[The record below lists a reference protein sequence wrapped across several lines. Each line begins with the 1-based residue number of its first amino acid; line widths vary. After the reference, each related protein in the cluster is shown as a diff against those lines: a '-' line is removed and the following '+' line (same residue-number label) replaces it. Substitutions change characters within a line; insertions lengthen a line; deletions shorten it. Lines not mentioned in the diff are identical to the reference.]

1 MRIYFPLLSVFFFTF
16 VLITSEILAQE
27 VKPEDISARTTPSCC
42 ILQIQT
48 ADGKTVNACAF
59 LVKDG
64 IAVTAWN
71 MVNSA
76 KAVTAKFPNGEEF
89 ESSGVIDKD
98 EKRNV
103 ALIRIKE
110 FGKPLVASSAADPS
124 PGDKVSCALVK
135 NGAFGVVEA
144 SISGIQ
150 HTDSIKF
157 YQISS
162 DIPDGNNG
170 GAVLNSKGEAIGIL
184 SHQTIDG
191 KETNIAIP
199 IAYALALDSTLVTQ
213 PWSQQKTDNRVSVQ
227 HPNSTSSDEIDKKLV
242 EAYVAMHDFTTAY
255 LYADFISS
263 GNGYHNGVPQTFYAS
278 QQAIDSNIT
287 ALSAIATADTSRM
300 KLISESIQILANLKT
315 SGEYFIKAIVIA
327 QDAKWGAQ
335 STDLWKR
342 SKAIIV
348 TIPSEQTE
356 FLKDVKTLSDNSPA
370 FKNALPEDMIYYL
383 RIEKRPSGYGLAA
396 VPASARDQYNIILVI
411 PGTFASK
418 MGLRTG
424 DKLISS
430 GDMGFKPE
438 ASLEAFKILVKNNL
452 GKKLD
457 VVIERNGKQAHVSL
471 NIPKEIPKED
481 IITD

>member
-1 MRIYFPLLSVFFFTF
+1 MRIHFPLLSVFFFTF
-16 VLITSEILAQE
+16 VLITSAVLAQE
-27 VKPEDISARTTPSCC
+27 VKPEDISARTSPSCC

-71 MVNSA
+71 MVNNA

-89 ESSGVIDKD
+89 ESSGLIDKD

-110 FGKPLVASSAADPS
+110 FGKPLVSISAADPS
-124 PGDKVSCALVK
+124 KGDKAYCALVK
-135 NGAFGVVEA
+135 NTAFGIVEA

-150 HTDSIKF
+150 LTDNIKS
-157 YQISS
+157 YQING

-170 GAVLNSKGEAIGIL
+170 GAVLNNKGETIGIL

-191 KETNIAIP
+191 KDMNIAIP
-199 IAYALALDSTLVTQ
+199 IAYALALDSTLTTQ
-213 PWSQQKTDNRVSVQ
+213 PWGQQKSDNHISAQ
-227 HPNSTSSDEIDKKLV
+227 NPNIASNDVIDKKLV
-242 EAYVAMHDFTTAY
+242 EAYVSMHDFSFAFM
-255 LYADFISS
+255 YADFFT
-263 GNGYHNGVPQTFYAS
+263 NGMGYRNGVPQMFYTRL
-278 QQAIDSNIT
+278 QDIDSNIA
-287 ALSAIATADTSRM
+287 ALSGITSADNFRK
-300 KLISESIQILANLKT
+300 KLIGETIQILANLKI
-315 SGEYFIKAIVIA
+315 SGEYFIKAVVIA

-335 STDLWKR
+335 STDLWQR
-342 SKAIIV
+342 SHAIIV
-348 TIPSEQTE
+348 TIPIEQTE
-356 FLKDVKTLSDNSPA
+356 FLKDVKTLSDNSQT
-370 FKNALPEDMIYYL
+370 FRKALPEAMIYYL

-396 VPASARDQYNIILVI
+396 VPTSARDQYNILLVI

-424 DKLISS
+424 DKIISS
-430 GDMGFKPE
+430 GDMVFKPE

-452 GKKLD
+452 GKKLN
-457 VVIERNGKQAHVSL
+457 VVIERNGKQANVSL

-481 IITD
+481 LITN